1 MAHDHN
7 HSHEDRN
14 AYYLNQLFTIAVCGA
29 LGGVAVMLW
38 FGALRPEG
46 MRSLMLHPSGDELSQ
61 HPEWFRPE
69 GMLTK
74 MLHPKFFVWLLM
86 GGISLLFLVFIRA
99 IAVWRSV
106 DEAVAVPDHT
116 HDHEHC
122 DHDHSHCDHDH
133 GLQTAAQTTGFSTAV
148 TPPPLSTPIPHH
160 HHGHDHGH
168 DHDHDHGWAPWR
180 YVVLLL
186 PVVLYFLNLP
196 NQGFSADAGGGDLSG
211 LALNAPSAIRST
223 GQVNVSFVELQQAS
237 LTSENRDF
245 YEGKNITLTGQY
257 YGNSPKA
264 FTLRRF
270 KIACC
275 GADAVK
281 LDALILVD
289 PSASN
294 DVQVDPDRYR
304 NQWVEVHGRVHFL
317 QKPNTNEYITEL
329 ILYPTKEKSIN
340 DLVVKIPPPATP
352 WVY

>member
-1 MAHDHN
+1 MAHDHD
-7 HSHEDRN
+7 HSHDDRN

-38 FGALRPEG
+38 FRSLHPEG
-46 MRSLMLHPSGDELSQ
+46 MLSLIRHPSGDELKE
-61 HPEWFRPE
+61 HLEWLRPD
-69 GMLTK
+69 GMLLK
-74 MLHPKFFVWLLM
+74 MLHPKFFLWVLM
-86 GGISLLFLVFIRA
+86 GGIALLFLVFIRA
-99 IAVWRSV
+99 IALWRSV

-116 HDHEHC
+116 HDREHC
-122 DHDHSHCDHDH
+122 GHEHSHCDHDH
-133 GLQTAAQTTGFSTAV
+133 DHGIQTAA
-148 TPPPLSTPIPHH
+148 PLPLSTPIHH
-160 HHGHDHGH
+160 HHDHGH
-168 DHDHDHGWAPWR
+168 DHSHDHGHDHGWAPWR

-196 NQGFSADAGGGDLSG
+196 NRGFSADAGGSDLSG
-211 LALNAPSAIRST
+211 LAMNAPSSVRST
-223 GQVNVSFVELQQAS
+223 GQVSVSFVELQQAS
-237 LTSENRDF
+237 LTSENRDY

-281 LDALILVD
+281 LDAVIMVD
-289 PSASN
+289 PSAAN

-304 NQWVEVHGRVHFL
+304 NQWVEVHGRVHFF
-317 QKPNTNEYITEL
+317 QKPNTNEYITAL
-329 ILYPTKEKSIN
+329 MLYPTKEKSIN